1 MKKGINVLLAVL
13 LVCVSLSVFG
23 FEFGGGGPFVMFI
36 PGGTFFNL
44 KNINVPVLDFPN
56 FEDGIIA
63 LGGFGYGGVPGLSY
77 GGGFG
82 FSGEKEVT
90 KDGNKYK
97 LVVSSGFGGMLR
109 NLSFGSVSLQAGA
122 HFGGIDIELGRKVNE
137 NNTSIGN
144 LEGGTLEGYLFANIS
159 YLAVAFELSLGIKV
173 TNFMEL
179 RAGAL
184 GIAGYSYDGWLVNN
198 KPLTGLSDE
207 NKFLLMYTIYGGV
220 GFGF

>member
-1 MKKGINVLLAVL
+1 MKKDMKVLLAVL

-23 FEFGGGGPFVMFI
+23 FEFGGGGPLVMFI
-36 PGGTFFNL
+36 PGGTFFDL
-44 KNINVPVLDFPN
+44 KNINIPVIDFPN

-63 LGGFGYGGVPGLSY
+63 IGGFGYGGVPGLSY

-82 FSGEKEVT
+82 FGGEKEVT
-90 KDGNKYK
+90 KDGKKYK
-97 LVVSSGFGGMLR
+97 LEVSGGFGGMLK
-109 NLSFGSVSLQAGA
+109 NLSFGNVSLQAGA
-122 HFGGIDIELGRKVNE
+122 HFGGVDIMLGRKVNE
-137 NNTSIGN
+137 NNTNLSN
-144 LEGGTLEGYLFANIS
+144 LEDGTLEGYLFANIS
-159 YLAVAFELSLGIKV
+159 YLAVALELSLGIKV

-198 KPLTGLSDE
+198 KPLAGLSDE
-207 NKFLLMYTIYGGV
+207 KKFLLMYTIYGGV